1 VQIPL
6 PGLDSA
12 PPPVHKAGGEIE
24 MSAIVLDGKAI
35 GREIREV
42 AKKRVAALTRHAGG
56 APGLAVILVG
66 KNPASRLYVRNK
78 MKACAEVGIG
88 ATLHE
93 FDTGVDDRVVI
104 RRIAEL
110 NADPAVSGILV
121 QLPLPA
127 HFDIR
132 AVLRTIAVD
141 KDVDGF
147 HLYNVGGLAV
157 GETVFPPCTPYG
169 VMKILEH
176 AGVEIEGRN
185 VTIVGASNIVGKP
198 MALMMMRREATV
210 AVCHAKTRDL
220 AQYTILA
227 DILIVAAGVPNLIL
241 PQMVRTGA
249 VVIDVGINRLPDGR
263 LVGDVDF
270 EGVRR
275 KASYITPVPGGVG
288 PMTVTMLLEN
298 TISAA
303 ERAAGLAPEAAQ
315 PAEDEAEPAA

>member
-1 VQIPL
+1 
-6 PGLDSA
+6 
-12 PPPVHKAGGEIE
+12 
-24 MSAIVLDGKAI
+24 MSAVVLDGKTIA
-35 GREIREV
+35 REIRKS
-42 AKKRVAALTRHAGG
+42 AKTRVETLKRQAAI
-56 APGLAVILVG
+56 APGLAVVLVG
-66 KNPASRLYVRNK
+66 NDPASRVYVSNK
-78 MKACAEVGIG
+78 IKACAEVGIHSQ
-88 ATLHE
+88 LHE
-93 FDTGVDDRVVI
+93 FDAAIADSAVI
-104 RRIAEL
+104 RKIEQL
-110 NADPAVSGILV
+110 NADPAIHGILV

-132 AVLRTIAVD
+132 AVLRTVAVD

-176 AGVEIEGRN
+176 AGIEIEGKN

-227 DILIVAAGVPNLIL
+227 DILVVAAGVPNLIL

-270 EGVRR
+270 DGVRR
-275 KASYITPVPGGVG
+275 KASFITPVPGGVG
-288 PMTVTMLLEN
+288 PMTVTMLLVN

-303 ERAAGLAPEAAQ
+303 ERAAGMSRETPRAD
-315 PAEDEAEPAA
+315 DEAEPAAAAQLRM